1 MSERGSGHI
10 VLVSSMAGKVSNAR
24 SSIYSATKF
33 GLRAFGFAMH
43 EELARDGVGVTT
55 VFPGF
60 IRDAGMFA
68 ESGVKLP
75 PGVGTKT
82 PEQVAAA
89 VLDGIENNKVEIDV
103 APVAMRVG
111 ARLAGAAPVL
121 VGGLQRRL
129 GSQKVG
135 RALEEGQADKR

>member
-1 MSERGSGHI
+1 
-10 VLVSSMAGKVSNAR
+10 
-24 SSIYSATKF
+24 
-33 GLRAFGFAMH
+33 
-43 EELARDGVGVTT
+43 
-55 VFPGF
+55 
-60 IRDAGMFA
+60 
-68 ESGVKLP
+68 
-75 PGVGTKT
+75 
-82 PEQVAAA
+82 
-89 VLDGIENNKVEIDV
+89 VEIDV